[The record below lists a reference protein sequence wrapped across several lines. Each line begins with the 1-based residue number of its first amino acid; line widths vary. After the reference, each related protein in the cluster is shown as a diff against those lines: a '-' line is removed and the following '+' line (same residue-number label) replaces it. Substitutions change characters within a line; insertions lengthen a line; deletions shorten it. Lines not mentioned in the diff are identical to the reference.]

1 MSTMIRM
8 IAGIAGVAL
17 AAAVGAKLPAPQLS
31 DEQKA
36 KAQEAAAKSAHASKV
51 DAFQLCRSME
61 RVSERYA
68 RDMQAKGKAIQPTQT
83 AACADPGPFQAATN

>member
-1 MSTMIRM
+1 MTTIRM
-8 IAGIAGVAL
+8 LVGIAAVAM

-36 KAQEAAAKSAHASKV
+36 KATEAAAKSAHAAKV
-51 DAFQLCRSME
+51 EAYQLCRSMD

-68 RDMQAKGKAIQPTQT
+68 RELQAKGKAMQASEMKP
-83 AACADPGPFQAATN
+83 CADPGPFQAVQK